1 MNYSRNIG
9 ILTINEQ
16 ERISRTKI
24 AILGLGMGSN
34 ISELAVRS
42 GFNNI
47 LLADGDIVSETNL
60 NRQSFTANDI
70 GKTKV
75 ESIANRIKLINP
87 DVKITLLPEYLGKDF
102 SSLEEFDLI
111 IDTIDLSSVDVIV
124 DLHNWARK
132 KGKQVIFP
140 FNLGWRSIVTV
151 FNENSCTFE
160 EMLGLTESDID
171 KAKVKDFSFWVKF
184 LSKYVPP
191 YGQTQFE
198 EFVATAKTMND
209 WCPAPQ
215 LGITVATTAS
225 VTITLAIL
233 IAIGR
238 RTILAPNVASVDLF
252 DTAIPK

>member
-9 ILTINEQ
+9 ILTEDEQ
-16 ERISRTKI
+16 ERICCTKI

-42 GFNNI
+42 GFNDI
-47 LLADGDIVSETNL
+47 LLVDGDLVTETNL
-60 NRQSFTANDI
+60 NRQAFTANDI
-70 GKTKV
+70 GKDKV
-75 ESIANRIKLINP
+75 RSIAERLRLINP
-87 DVKITLLPEYLGKDF
+87 NVKINLLPEYLGKDF
-102 SSLEEFDLI
+102 SSLEGYDLI

-124 DLHNWARK
+124 ALHDWARK
-132 KGKQVIFP
+132 KGKQIIFP

-151 FNENSCTFE
+151 FNDNSCTFG
-160 EMLGLTESDID
+160 EMLGLTERDID
-171 KAKVKDFSFWVKF
+171 KAKAKDFSFWVKF

-198 EFVATAKTMND
+198 EFVATARTMND

-233 IAIGR
+233 IALGR
-238 RTILAPNVASVDLF
+238 STILAPNVASIDLF
-252 DTAIPK
+252 DSAIAK